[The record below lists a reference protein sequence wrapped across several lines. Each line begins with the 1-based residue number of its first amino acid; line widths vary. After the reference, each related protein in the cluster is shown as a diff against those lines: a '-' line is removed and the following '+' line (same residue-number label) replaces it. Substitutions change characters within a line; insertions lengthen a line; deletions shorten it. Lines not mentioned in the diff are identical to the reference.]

1 MNDHDDTLDDLP
13 GDVAARLR
21 DVPPASGSRR
31 DEHINAALTAIPAP
45 GANVV
50 PLRTRMEPRAT
61 AAAAAVALLLGV
73 GLGWAVRGGDEP
85 QMAVEMSDST
95 EVARNGSVEPA
106 SNASEPDGTEVKGAT
121 VTTDTSPTCDL
132 TGVPGAKWLTDIT
145 SNGKRYAIFV
155 TDASVQ
161 WYDLDT
167 CAKLQDI
174 PHPVATTP

>member
-31 DEHINAALTAIPAP
+31 DEHINAALAAIPAT
-45 GANVV
+45 GADVV
-50 PLRTRMEPRAT
+50 ALRARKVPRAT

-95 EVARNGSVEPA
+95 EVARNGSAEPA
-106 SNASEPDGTEVKGAT
+106 ASGSTPAGTDVKGAT
-121 VTTDTSPTCDL
+121 VTTGTSSTCDF
-132 TGVPGAKWLTDIT
+132 TAIAGARWLTDIT